1 VSLRLRLLVAVG
13 LIALVALVL
22 ADVATYSALRSSLYG
37 QVDQELAQQPP
48 VLHLS
53 PLTGQLSCPS
63 PQSND
68 GDGGGPFGNG
78 TSAPGGGTG
87 TGNSGTGNS
96 GSGTTNPNENGNGQ
110 NFSNLFAISY
120 IGVANLSGKVVNGLE
135 CPAYVGEQAYRPDLP
150 SPITGFSTQPN
161 RNEVAQF
168 TTGSTAE
175 GGPPFRVRATRFA
188 LSGGGL
194 SRNVLVQA
202 QTIVEQTNTLH
213 TLLLIEL
220 AVTAGALVLAL
231 LGGWWLVR
239 LGLRPLEDVEATAES
254 IAAGDLDQR
263 VPGADQPTEVGRLA
277 RALNVML
284 ERIQAAFAARVASE
298 QRLKESQQHLR
309 QFVAD
314 ASHELR
320 TPIAA
325 VSAYAELFERGAA
338 ERSEDLPRVVTG
350 IRTETARMDR
360 LVNDLLTL
368 ARLDEGLPIEHAPVE
383 LVSLVSEAVRTAAAV
398 GPEWPVRFSATRPVE
413 ASGDK
418 DRLRQ
423 VIDNLLANVRAH
435 TPPGTRALVSV
446 DEDDAMAAIVVADE
460 GPGMPSEDA
469 RRVFERFYRSDPARA
484 RTSGGSGLGLSIV
497 SAIVAAHGGTVSAT
511 SAPGQGMT
519 VTVRLPVAGDPA
531 EIAEP
536 PDQAESAGDGLP
548 GRSGP
553 ADGRTDGTAG
563 TDGTSGSDGTGG
575 TDGTSGSDGA
585 DASPSETAASPTAP
599 TDPGSERE
607 PSPAGGPHLTA
618 GSNRPSPS
626 GSA

>member
-1 VSLRLRLLVAVG
+1 MSLRLRLLAAVG
-13 LIALVALVL
+13 LIAVVALVV
-22 ADVATYSALRSSLYG
+22 ADFATYSALRSSLYS
-37 QVDQELAQQPP
+37 QVDQELAQRGVPGFINPITQ
-48 VLHLS
+48 
-53 PLTGQLSCPS
+53 QANCPS
-63 PQSND
+63 PPGENIEGS
-68 GDGGGPFGNG
+68 GPVANG
-78 TSAPGGGTG
+78 RG
-87 TGNSGTGNS
+87 TGNSGNSGNS
-96 GSGTTNPNENGNGQ
+96 GNGDAGNNGNEH
-110 NFSNLFAISY
+110 NFGNLFSISY
-120 IGVANLSGKVVNGLE
+120 IGVTNLDGSVINGWD
-135 CPAYVGEQAYRPDLP
+135 CPAYVGHQPYRPQLP
-150 SPITGFSTQPN
+150 SPITGFTTQPDGTQ
-161 RNEVAQF
+161 VAQF
-168 TTGSTAE
+168 TTGSTTE
-175 GGPPFRVRATRFA
+175 GGPLFRVRARKI
-188 LSGGGL
+188 SGPGG
-194 SRNVLVQA
+194 RDDVLVQA
-202 QTIVEQTNTLH
+202 QTMVEQTNTLH

-254 IAAGDLDQR
+254 IAAGNLDQR

-298 QRLKESQQHLR
+298 ERLKESQQHLR

-383 LVSLVSEAVRTAAAV
+383 LVSLASEGVRTAAAV

-413 ASGDK
+413 VSGDQ

-446 DEDDAMAAIVVADE
+446 DEDDAMAEIVVADE
-460 GPGMPSEDA
+460 GPGMPAEDA

-511 SAPGQGMT
+511 SSPNQGMT
-519 VTVRLPVAGDPA
+519 VTVRLPVAGDPLETA
-531 EIAEP
+531 GP
-536 PDQAESAGDGLP
+536 PDEAESADNGLP
-548 GRSGP
+548 GRSGA
-553 ADGRTDGTAG
+553 ADGGTDVTDGT
-563 TDGTSGSDGTGG
+563 
-575 TDGTSGSDGA
+575 
-585 DASPSETAASPTAP
+585 DASPSEPAAAPTPP
-599 TDPGSERE
+599 TDPSPEHE
-607 PSPAGGPHLTA
+607 PSPAGGLRAAA
-618 GSNRPSPS
+618 GSSSPSPS